1 MLAKLKKISQLIV
14 VISCLS
20 LHIGTQQLILHF
32 KNFFVYVFKPTK
44 SDMFPVGAGLCAQD
58 STTVCMF
65 SSSLSFVACILSS
78 TSVYS
83 FDKGKNAMFEK
94 CHYSS
99 MQVSLLISINI
110 HNCIEILQLYSKIFQ
125 KQLGVV
131 ILQKI
136 FWKWNPRYVIF

>member
-1 MLAKLKKISQLIV
+1 MLAKLKKISQLII

-32 KNFFVYVFKPTK
+32 KNFFVLVYVFKPTK
-44 SDMFPVGAGLCAQD
+44 SDMFPVGAALCAQD

-65 SSSLSFVACILSS
+65 SSSLLFVAHILSS

-83 FDKGKNAMFEK
+83 FDKGKNAMFENLK

-99 MQVSLLISINI
+99 MQVSLLISIDI
-110 HNCIEILQLYSKIFQ
+110 HNCIEILQLYVRSSR
-125 KQLGVV
+125 
-131 ILQKI
+131 
-136 FWKWNPRYVIF
+136 NS